1 MTPTRPIAPAEVA
14 QGMAHVWGWGVNS
27 PAVVDLF
34 AGPGGWDCG
43 MRDVGVTD
51 VLGIELEPTACA
63 TAEAAGHRRLQADI
77 AALNPGDYHPVGKVS
92 SPPCTKFSAAGSGVG
107 TRVMDHLATGIRALF
122 AGVDARATIQSAILP
137 TMLAERERAN
147 AKRSKPWPAEKVQ
160 AKAREDAI
168 TTALVLEPARWIVG
182 MPSLRW
188 IAMEQ
193 VPQVL
198 PLWDVYAECLRAR
211 GWHVWTGV
219 LNSADYGIVKPCPM
233 HDTPYPENAAEYAAR
248 LSQYETSLAIAE
260 RSATTW
266 PDARVP
272 NLVAIVAGRLARAIS
287 AAFAGSATCVER
299 ERALIALAA
308 SVGPTTP
315 TGAEV
320 ATWTTRATS
329 RFGLTTDIGES
340 ISSLLSNY
348 LADASIAAKL
358 STMSTETRRT
368 IVHRISKS
376 IAATLI
382 TGCNTGQ
389 TPQKRQAGCGLC
401 VDIAVPQTRRRAI
414 LIASLDRRVT
424 RPMPTHAEATVSPT
438 LFGQLPP
445 WVSMA
450 EALGWGFDEPSAT
463 VSSGTQTGG
472 AEVFGNAEYRKR
484 LARIVTNQR
493 TSATADY
500 YEREISEPAPTLTTN
515 TRLWSFRQARDSGPG
530 ADREPRDA
538 TEPSYTIRASGSG
551 SNPAGVRWVH
561 ERPATTVVGSFRPDV
576 IAGPGHHD
584 TSRQDAPGSV
594 RVTVQ
599 EAAILQSFPADYP
612 WQGSRTR
619 QYEQVGNAIPPPLAA
634 HVVAEALGIALESE
648 AAA

>member
-51 VLGIELEPTACA
+51 VLGIEWEPTACA

-122 AGVDARATIQSAILP
+122 AGVDARATTQSAILP
-137 TMLAERERAN
+137 TMLAEREQAN
-147 AKRSKPWPAEKVQ
+147 AKRAKPWPAEKVQ
-160 AKAREDAI
+160 TKAREDAI

-198 PLWDVYAECLRAR
+198 PLWDVYAECLRAA

-219 LNSADYGIVKPCPM
+219 LNAADYG
-233 HDTPYPENAAEYAAR
+233 
-248 LSQYETSLAIAE
+248 
-260 RSATTW
+260 
-266 PDARVP
+266 
-272 NLVAIVAGRLARAIS
+272 
-287 AAFAGSATCVER
+287 
-299 ERALIALAA
+299 
-308 SVGPTTP
+308 
-315 TGAEV
+315 
-320 ATWTTRATS
+320 
-329 RFGLTTDIGES
+329 
-340 ISSLLSNY
+340 
-348 LADASIAAKL
+348 
-358 STMSTETRRT
+358 
-368 IVHRISKS
+368 
-376 IAATLI
+376 
-382 TGCNTGQ
+382 
-389 TPQKRQAGCGLC
+389 
-401 VDIAVPQTRRRAI
+401 VPQTRRRAI

-424 RPMPTHAEATVSPT
+424 RPAPTHAEATVSPT

-450 EALGWGFDEPSAT
+450 EALGWDPADAIRPARGVGSIERHGDRTPTPASAPAPT
-463 VSSGTQTGG
+463 ATSKS
-472 AEVFGNAEYRKR
+472 RSWS
-484 LARIVTNQR
+484 RIVTNQR

-515 TRLWSFRQARDSGPG
+515 TRLWHFRSGNQTN
-530 ADREPRDA
+530 ASVRRIDEPAPTVLFGHRPND
-538 TEPSYTIRASGSG
+538 
-551 SNPAGVRWVH
+551 VRLVH

-584 TSRQDAPGSV
+584 TSRQDAPDSV

-599 EAAILQSFPADYP
+599 EAAILQSFPPDYP

-619 QYEQVGNAIPPPLAA
+619 QYEQVGNAIPPLLAA